1 MIGGEQMGYDV
12 HLGGTRGGGREGGIG
27 IVSHV
32 MGSRAKVSVSWGCS
46 SEPRKDNAN
55 GEFATIIMLLEFE
68 EKRGWLKTLVGSD
81 TSCHIRGNPRTR
93 AWRPH
98 RYRS

>member
-1 MIGGEQMGYDV
+1 MRHRSLCRANFFHV
-12 HLGGTRGGGREGGIG
+12 HLTEGGFEGGGIG

-55 GEFATIIMLLEFE
+55 GEFATIIMLLGRE
-68 EKRGWLKTLVGSD
+68 ENGWWGEREN
-81 TSCHIRGNPRTR
+81 TSGTML
-93 AWRPH
+93 
-98 RYRS
+98 